1 MKEWFNRTFFAD
13 EPLGDKILSILIGIF
28 AIIFVCGWVIFI
40 FWFILHSFFDF
51 LKWTKRKDGFPNYEF
66 EDKIDSIEEKI
77 GNVFKFPLKLIPD
90 SVDTFFY
97 NNKAKLNLYKSV
109 GIGISIPIIAFL
121 IWLVSSSSPI
131 NDFLLITKSSTA
143 KGNITKAKEG
153 TDVVEENDGRTSRQ
167 VYFYDYDYSFSLPS
181 GKVIETYGSEP
192 GQLPDYLTN
201 LEEPYKVEV
210 EYLVNN
216 PKVSRVKGM
225 DSNDTSVLQW
235 IRHRMIFQTIV
246 FLLFCYW
253 GFTIIR
259 DGMKKYKTEKSNRSV
274 DVENSA

>member
-28 AIIFVCGWVIFI
+28 AMLFVCGWAIGILWFI
-40 FWFILHSFFDF
+40 FHSFFEF
-51 LKWTKRKDGFPNYEF
+51 LKWTKKKDGIPDYDF

-77 GNVFKFPLKLIPD
+77 GNVFKLPLKLIPD

-97 NNKAKLNLYKSV
+97 NNKAQISFYKSLV
-109 GIGISIPIIAFL
+109 VGISIPIVAFL

-131 NDFLLITKSSTA
+131 NDFLLIMKSTTA
-143 KGNITKAKEG
+143 KGHITDAKER
-153 TDVVEENDGRTSRQ
+153 TDVVEENDGRTSHL
-167 VYFYDYDYSFSLPS
+167 VYFYDYEYNFSLPN

-192 GQLPDYLTN
+192 GQLPDYLTD
-201 LEEPYKVEV
+201 LDEPYQVEV
-210 EYLVNN
+210 EYLANN
-216 PKVSRVKGM
+216 PKVSRIKGM
-225 DSNDTSVLQW
+225 DSNDTSILQW
-235 IRHRMIFQTIV
+235 IRHRMIIQTII

-253 GFTIIR
+253 GITIIKA
-259 DGMKKYKTEKSNRSV
+259 GLKKYKNEKSSRCV